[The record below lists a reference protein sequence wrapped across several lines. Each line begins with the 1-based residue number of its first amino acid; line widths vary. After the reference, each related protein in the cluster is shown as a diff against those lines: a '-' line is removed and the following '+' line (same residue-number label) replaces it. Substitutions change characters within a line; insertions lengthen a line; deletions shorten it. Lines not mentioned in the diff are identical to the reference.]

1 MTKIKM
7 CGLRREEDIEYV
19 NILKPDYIG
28 YIFDKTRKR
37 YVSPEAAAALTK
49 KLDEKIIS
57 VGVFVNAPVEFIIS
71 IVRSETIRAVQ
82 LHGDESEE
90 TIARLQN
97 EGIFVIKAFK
107 IRTEDDIS
115 KAETSCA
122 DMVLL
127 DSGCGTGEVFDW
139 SLIKNIS
146 REYFLAGGLTAENV
160 GQAAE
165 ALQPYAVDASS
176 CLETNGVK
184 DYEKMKAFLTAVR
197 SKK

>member
-7 CGLRREEDIEYV
+7 CGLRREEDIGYV

-28 YIFDKTRKR
+28 YIFDETRKR

-49 KLDEKIIS
+49 KLDEKIIP

-71 IVRSETIRAVQ
+71 LVRSETIRAVQ

-107 IRTEDDIS
+107 IQTEDDIAKS
-115 KAETSCA
+115 ENSSA

-139 SLIKNIS
+139 SLIKNIT
-146 REYFLAGGLTAENV
+146 REYFLAGGLTTENV

-165 ALQPYAVDASS
+165 DLHPYAVDASS

-197 SKK
+197 SQK